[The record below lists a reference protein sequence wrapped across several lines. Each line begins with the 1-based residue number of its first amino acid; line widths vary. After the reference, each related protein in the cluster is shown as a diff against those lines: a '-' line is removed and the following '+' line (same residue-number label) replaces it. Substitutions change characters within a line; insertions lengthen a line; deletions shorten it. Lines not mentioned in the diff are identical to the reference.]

1 MIVVLKGKANG
12 SNFASQVNLILLK
25 DPSVHF
31 RRRVYLFC
39 LVQNRAKSGVVH
51 ILLSSLSKQRQV
63 DFCELEADSFISK
76 VKKKGGGAGKIAQ
89 QLRALATFPEVAGP
103 ILSTN
108 ITVYNSSSR
117 GSDSLLW
124 FLRAP
129 STHMLHTDKTSVH
142 I

>member
-39 LVQNRAKSGVVH
+39 LVQNRAKSGVAH

-76 VKKKGGGAGKIAQ
+76 VKKRGGG
-89 QLRALATFPEVAGP
+89 LER
-103 ILSTN
+103 
-108 ITVYNSSSR
+108 
-117 GSDSLLW
+117 
-124 FLRAP
+124 
-129 STHMLHTDKTSVH
+129 
-142 I
+142 